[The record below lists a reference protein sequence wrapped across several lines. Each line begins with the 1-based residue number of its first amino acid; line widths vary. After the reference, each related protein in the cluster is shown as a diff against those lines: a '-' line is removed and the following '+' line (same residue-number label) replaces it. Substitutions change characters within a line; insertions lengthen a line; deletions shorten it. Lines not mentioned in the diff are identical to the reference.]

1 MPLLVAPAGVRA
13 MPLRA
18 SWRRE
23 CAAAAPL
30 PRTAPRPRC
39 SSGPQRR
46 LAPAPLRTLRCAA
59 TAGGALPESSV
70 VSELA
75 ALSGCTVYAALTGA
89 PVPAASLV
97 PPSGT
102 VVLLFLTQWGDFDS
116 FELAQR
122 LVDALPALA
131 AANVRIAAVGVG
143 SVAGARLFSELTSF
157 PLELLHADPDAAC
170 YAALGF
176 APGAGRAGGPFPV
189 LQGLPGSAKLL
200 AMCAGLGSPGTLTEV
215 FRGYLGDRDA
225 PPVFNAGTN
234 VDLSWRDAFN
244 LVGTGFQ
251 RPFELATL
259 RGSNMVTI
267 LRNWDTLAPA
277 DADLLVQRGG
287 VCVFRDGALTWR
299 HDDAGILGYARPSEV
314 LRAAGVDAP
323 LPPGMR

>member
-1 MPLLVAPAGVRA
+1 MPLLVAPAAVRVV
-13 MPLRA
+13 PPRI
-18 SWRRE
+18 RRRTE
-23 CAAAAPL
+23 CAAASPL
-30 PRTAPRPRC
+30 PRTAPRPCCARV
-39 SSGPQRR
+39 PQRC
-46 LAPAPLRTLRCAA
+46 LASARLRTLRCAA
-59 TAGGALPESSV
+59 TAGGAIPEGSV

-75 ALSGCTVYAALTGA
+75 ALSGCTVYAASTGA

-102 VVLLFLTQWGDFDS
+102 AVLLFLTQWGDFDS

-131 AANVRIAAVGVG
+131 AANVRTAAIGVG

-176 APGAGRAGGPFPV
+176 APGAGRVGGPFPA

-200 AMCAGLGSPGTLTEV
+200 AMCAGLGSPGTLSEV

-234 VDLSWRDAFN
+234 VDLAWRDAFN